1 LKDKKIV
8 DSAAPAAH
16 VDNLMDSQKAGCPQV
31 PHNRLD
37 KSIIPDL
44 STGAWKT
51 HKDEFPTLSTI
62 SATTILF
69 LSII

>member
-1 LKDKKIV
+1 M

-37 KSIIPDL
+37 KSIIPTYPQVL
-44 STGAWKT
+44 G
-51 HKDEFPTLSTI
+51 
-62 SATTILF
+62 
-69 LSII
+69 

>member
-1 LKDKKIV
+1 M

-31 PHNRLD
+31 THNRLD

-44 STGAWKT
+44 STGAWIT
-51 HKDEFPTLSTI
+51 HNAELSTLSTI